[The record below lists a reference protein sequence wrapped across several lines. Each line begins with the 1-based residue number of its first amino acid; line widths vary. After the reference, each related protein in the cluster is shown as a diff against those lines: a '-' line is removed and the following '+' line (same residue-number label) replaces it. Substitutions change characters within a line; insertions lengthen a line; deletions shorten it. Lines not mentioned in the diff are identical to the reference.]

1 MKMYCTARNRSAT
14 IVELVFWLLFRGP
27 HPHVAMRFLSSL
39 APLTL
44 LASCVASAGI
54 VPRDTTK
61 MSRGLMAGFL
71 DIDPVPASEFDPFF
85 DNDHFPRL
93 FKVPGFLS
101 NSRFDAIDGQQPE
114 QVTLYGLYLIYTTQ
128 IHI

>member
-1 MKMYCTARNRSAT
+1 
-14 IVELVFWLLFRGP
+14 
-27 HPHVAMRFLSSL
+27 MRVL
-39 APLTL
+39 AA
-44 LASCVASAGI
+44 LASLVALASAAGV

-61 MSRGLMAGFL
+61 QAHAMMVGLL

-85 DNDHFPRL
+85 DYDHFPRL

-114 QVTLYGLYLIYTTQ
+114 GITL
-128 IHI
+128 